1 MYNVLK
7 NFDWRLTVK
16 YDARPVIESPL
27 GFGYLAFGE
36 GIKVDAF
43 RKILAD
49 KAVDILNGT
58 EMGSGRY
65 ADTST
70 ANFHVFTP
78 GFGLCIH
85 VTARPP

>member
-1 MYNVLK
+1 MYNLLK
-7 NFDWRLTVK
+7 NLDWRLTVK

-27 GFGYLAFGE
+27 GFGYLAFGD
-36 GIKVDAF
+36 GIKVDAPL
-43 RKILAD
+43 KI
-49 KAVDILNGT
+49 
-58 EMGSGRY
+58 GSGRY

-78 GFGLCIH
+78 GFGLCIL